1 MAGLRAHALAA
12 AGVDADRT
20 GIPGRPRIAAVA
32 ACASPGLVRGG
43 NLAGGLAQAL
53 HPLGGLD
60 ELDARVVDRRRR
72 HDRGQERAVGHVL
85 IRRVAAH
92 RVEHGA
98 RGQRVAPLLPLADG
112 ERQGRVQDR
121 GERVHEGHAR
131 QDRAETVGGGVGD
144 RAHEQATGAAA
155 LRDQAAG
162 RHPPGVDQPV
172 GDVDEVREGVLLDQ
186 LLTVLV
192 PGAAHLAAAAHVRD
206 RVDDAAQDRQAQGLE
221 LGVVADLVRAVPDLP
236 ARVRPV
242 RARVA
247 VVNEGDGD
255 AGRAVARE
263 HPHALLDV
271 LGGVP
276 AGCLAGAQGAYAQR
290 RGLACVLGGRGL
302 GRVIGSASLRGCR
315 GGGARGGG
323 VWQGH
328 LGDRGRHG
336 L

>member
-1 MAGLRAHALAA
+1 MPGDHLGAQNNRTLERVARGDEAVAGLPARACLAGLR
-12 AGVDADRT
+12 
-20 GIPGRPRIAAVA
+20 IAAIA
-32 ACASPGLVRGG
+32 ALPSPGLVRGG

-60 ELDARVVDRRRR
+60 ELDARVVDRRRG

-85 IRRVAAH
+85 IRCVAAH

-98 RGQRVAPLLPLADG
+98 RGKRIAPLLPLADG

-121 GERVHEGHAR
+121 RERVHEGHAR
-131 QDRAETVGGGVGD
+131 EDRAEAVGGGVGD
-144 RAHEQATGAAA
+144 RAHEQASGAAA

-172 GDVDEVREGVLLDQ
+172 GHVDEVRERVLLDQ
-186 LLTVLV
+186 LLAVLV

-236 ARVRPV
+236 ARVRAV
-242 RARVA
+242 RPRVA
-247 VVNEGDGD
+247 VVDEGDGD
-255 AGRAVARE
+255 TGRAVARE
-263 HPHALLDV
+263 HPHALLDE
-271 LGGVP
+271 LSGVP
-276 AGCLAGAQGAYAQR
+276 AGRLVGAQGAHAQG
-290 RGLACVLGGRGL
+290 RGLACVLGGRGR
-302 GRVIGSASLRGCR
+302 GQVRQSNLR
-315 GGGARGGG
+315 
-323 VWQGH
+323 
-328 LGDRGRHG
+328 DRGRNG